1 MDRVF
6 VWMMAAAILHI
17 FEEYVYPGGFLRW
30 MRILI
35 TSASLTVVDAVII
48 NGAFLGLVFSP
59 LMDAP
64 AKTPILSISIPSLLL
79 INGMLHVPRNI
90 HNEAILAGR
99 HYSRSSLF
107 PYRRVRN
114 IRACAELAAAFVDNS
129 RGHSARRGMASD
141 SVRAPRLAENHVR
154 LMNRSAVIA
163 QACCVRDDRRDC
175 SLILLCTPNYFA
187 TVTTLM
193 L

>member
-79 INGMLHVPRNI
+79 INGMLHVLGTFITKRYSPGVI
-90 HNEAILAGR
+90 TAVLLYFPIGGYAI
-99 HYSRSSLF
+99 F
-107 PYRRVRN
+107 
-114 IRACAELAAAFVDNS
+114 ELA
-129 RGHSARRGMASD
+129 
-141 SVRAPRLAENHVR
+141 
-154 LMNRSAVIA
+154 RSWQLPSSIIVEG
-163 QACCVRDDRRDC
+163 
-175 SLILLCTPNYFA
+175 ILLGAGWHLIPFA
-187 TVTTLM
+187 RLGLQRIM
-193 L
+193 YAS